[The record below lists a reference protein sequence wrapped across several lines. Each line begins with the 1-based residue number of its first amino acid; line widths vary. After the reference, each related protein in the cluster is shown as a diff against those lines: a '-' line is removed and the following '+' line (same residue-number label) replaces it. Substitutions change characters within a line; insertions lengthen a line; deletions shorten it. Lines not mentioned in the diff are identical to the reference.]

1 MTYSLI
7 GIAVLNYVGTW
18 WIRKNLS
25 FLQRIGEA
33 PISRLEKYAQAC
45 ALGREPAMNFISS
58 TLITQDRVF
67 IVMRIVLALWSMTL
81 TFVAWEG
88 IRSPFYGLYY
98 PIGKLIHVEL
108 G

>member
-25 FLQRIGEA
+25 FLQRIGET